1 MMFLLC
7 LYKPVLDL
15 YVILQISQLY
25 VIFGCSGTTTFLL
38 PFMDNK
44 FSGNSNGNLQICKI
58 VTIKL
63 KLAN

>member
-1 MMFLLC
+1 
-7 LYKPVLDL
+7 
-15 YVILQISQLY
+15 
-25 VIFGCSGTTTFLL
+25 
-38 PFMDNK
+38 MDNK